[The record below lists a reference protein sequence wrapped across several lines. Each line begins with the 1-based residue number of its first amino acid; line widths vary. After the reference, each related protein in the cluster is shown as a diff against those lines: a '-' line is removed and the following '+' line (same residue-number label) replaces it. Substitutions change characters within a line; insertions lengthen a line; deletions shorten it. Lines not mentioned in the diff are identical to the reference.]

1 MIYVSSHNVVAPY
14 KVIVWITLLLSLTLS
29 ISIYAQSAK
38 PEELRVS
45 FLYYIAHYTTFPNT
59 NFEGDHF
66 NFCFLESGSKAHSK
80 AFESLPK
87 KSVQEFEINII
98 HLQSSEIEALKKCQL
113 LFINKTAQSTELFKT
128 LTTLNE
134 TVVSIGET
142 RAFIENGGLLTIV
155 PLQSKM
161 KIFFS
166 KQEFE
171 NTTLK
176 FSSLLLKRASFR

>member
-1 MIYVSSHNVVAPY
+1 MIFVSSHKVVTPH
-14 KVIVWITLLLSLTLS
+14 KVIAWIALLLSLSLCN
-29 ISIYAQSAK
+29 SIYAQSFK

-59 NFEGDHF
+59 NFDGDRF
-66 NFCFLESGSKAHSK
+66 NFCFLEVESKSHSE

-87 KSVQEFEINII
+87 KNIQEREINII
-98 HLQSSEIEALKKCQL
+98 HLQSSEIQELEKCQL
-113 LFINKTAQSTELFKT
+113 LFINKTAESKELFEK
-128 LTTLNE
+128 LKTLNE

-142 RAFIENGGLLTIV
+142 RSFIENGGLLTIV

-166 KQEFE
+166 KQQFE

-176 FSSLLLKRASFR
+176 FSSLLLKRAIFR